1 MLIISALVLL
11 VAILL
16 AVVALLWSRLR
27 RLEQAS
33 QPVAKPAAPIIPPS
47 PYAEFPKPASPVA
60 PSPPATP
67 PAPSGEAYDPDATK
81 VHIRPP
87 LEADHAVLRERRGA
101 TMDSL
106 SHLVGLSG
114 SYKGKKYSIIPSGIT
129 VGRSRTCDIVLAD
142 SRVSSHHAWIGLE
155 NGKTVLRDLESTNG
169 TFLNA
174 HTNESVS
181 EAELVAGDTIIFGS
195 HQGDQFRFV
204 LG

>member
-11 VAILL
+11 VVILL
-16 AVVALLWSRLR
+16 AVIALLWSRLR
-27 RLEQAS
+27 RLEQGL
-33 QPVAKPAAPIIPPS
+33 PPEAKSAAPLVPPS
-47 PYAEFPKPASPVA
+47 PYAEFPKSATPAV
-60 PSPPATP
+60 PATP
-67 PAPSGEAYDPDATK
+67 AASEEAYDPDATK

-87 LEADHAVLRERRGA
+87 LEADHAVLRERCGA
-101 TMDSL
+101 TMASL

-114 SYKGKKYSIIPSGIT
+114 SYKGKKYTIIPSGIT

-142 SRVSSHHAWIGLE
+142 SRVSSHHAWVGME